1 MTDGVVEL
9 ALVGAGRMGR
19 MHLRALG
26 PAGRVSITDVVEPAA
41 AGREVLRDGRYRL
54 HARLADLLAAR
65 RPDGVLVAA
74 PTDRHTEI
82 ARTALAAGIPVLC
95 EKPAGLAWR
104 EIEETGRLAEQRGVA
119 FQVAYW
125 RRFVP
130 SMVALRERIGA
141 GELGQVLHVVCAQWD
156 GAPPPARF
164 RRESGGDFLDM
175 GVHEFDVIRWLT
187 GQPVA
192 AVVAVQTPALDAAAW
207 PDADNAQ
214 ALLRLADG
222 ATAAVSL
229 GRHHPGG
236 DLVTVELFG
245 SAGH

>member
-1 MTDGVVEL
+1 VTDGVVEL

-130 SMVALRERIGA
+130 SMVALRSASARASSARSCTWCARNGTARPRPRGSGA
-141 GELGQVLHVVCAQWD
+141 KAV
-156 GAPPPARF
+156 APSSTWGCTSSTS
-164 RRESGGDFLDM
+164 SGG
-175 GVHEFDVIRWLT
+175 
-187 GQPVA
+187 
-192 AVVAVQTPALDAAAW
+192 
-207 PDADNAQ
+207 
-214 ALLRLADG
+214 
-222 ATAAVSL
+222 
-229 GRHHPGG
+229 
-236 DLVTVELFG
+236 
-245 SAGH
+245 